1 MPRPPTRRSLRFPI
15 RSAIPGT
22 SGPAIAAGQTVQ
34 VRCIVNGLGLAPY
47 DPVWYE
53 VAASPWGDA
62 YYAPAY
68 AFYNNGQTSG
78 AVSHGKLWDIA
89 VPSCD
94 LLTVQGAS

>member
-1 MPRPPTRRSLRFPI
+1 MP
-15 RSAIPGT
+15 G
-22 SGPAIAAGQTVQ
+22 IAAGQTVQ
-34 VRCIVNGLGLAPY
+34 VRCLVNGLGLAPY

-53 VAASPWGDA
+53 VASSPWSDA

-78 AVSHGKLWDIA
+78 AVSGGRLWDKA

-94 LLTVQGAS
+94 ALTLQGIA